1 MLPGWICSN
10 GNALSLF
17 LMIRIL
23 VLFVYYIYYF
33 FWLHWVF
40 VAFLFIFFSCALA
53 FSSCREQASHRCCL
67 LFQRT
72 GSRCMGFSSCIT
84 WAQKLW
90 HGMWNLPGPGIKP
103 MSLALAGCPLH
114 HQGSPGFCF
123 HMGQS
128 GKLNGGLMGPT
139 TLAVWSLL
147 REQILLPLSPS
158 VIQFC

>member
-1 MLPGWICSN
+1 MFIIFIIFSGCTGS
-10 GNALSLF
+10 SL
-17 LMIRIL
+17 
-23 VLFVYYIYYF
+23 LFY
-33 FWLHWVF
+33 
-40 VAFLFIFFSCALA
+40 LFFFSFALA

-114 HQGSPGFCF
+114 HQGSPGSCF

-147 REQILLPLSPS
+147 REQISLPLSPS